1 MSAIAEL
8 TGSFLLPRR
17 ASHAI
22 DAVKAAEE
30 IGIEIPKEIVD
41 NASIYMEV
49 RDFIASD
56 VLFAIEDVPALTV
69 DDVMTGDT
77 LKTVRHRALSY
88 LAVDTAKMLLQKP
101 IEQALFEAAA
111 ACTSWVADKGP
122 DGLHERLNEVY
133 RDDYD
138 SVFLGR
144 VTDDLR
150 VSELA
155 GLKERRSLIISC
167 AQSMWE
173 ANGHHTSKAQGDGAA
188 WDYFLVARW
197 DSVSYYALAEAT
209 GPNLLLPKG
218 MTIFE
223 AIERCGAEPRFPLNY
238 REALDHAQ
246 DIAPGHVYGVRFAG
260 SNGTRTTY
268 ELSKEVLGP
277 NADAVATGVSEV

>member
-1 MSAIAEL
+1 MSIAEL
-8 TGSFLLPRR
+8 SGSWALPRR
-17 ASHAI
+17 ASYAI

-30 IGIEIPKEIVD
+30 IGIEIPKDIVD
-41 NASIYMEV
+41 NACIYVEV
-49 RDFIASD
+49 RDFIATD
-56 VLFAIEDVPALTV
+56 VLPAIESVPPLTV

-111 ACTSWVADKGP
+111 TCTSWCADP
-122 DGLHERLNEVY
+122 DGLVASLNEVY
-133 RDDYD
+133 RDNFDA
-138 SVFLGR
+138 VFLGR

-150 VSELA
+150 LSELA
-155 GLKERRSLIISC
+155 GLNDRRSLIISC
-167 AQSMWE
+167 AQSMWL
-173 ANGHHTSKAQGDGAA
+173 ANGHHSAKMQGEGAA

-197 DSVSYYALAEAT
+197 DAGSFDALDGMT
-209 GPNLLLPKG
+209 GPNLTLPKG
-218 MTIFE
+218 TNIFE

-238 REALDHAQ
+238 GEALDHAQ

-277 NADAVATGVSEV
+277 NANAVVAGVSDI